1 MYRGLKITTK
11 AIDFSAFSHW
21 NIKEE
26 ARLERPKSL
35 QLAADTS
42 LELIRTCPL
51 ANPRLLTQ
59 FSLLVQVDSWEA
71 IKKKKGAKE
80 KPYSTYFSNFLHLF
94 KQCIFCVS

>member
-1 MYRGLKITTK
+1 MKCKFTAVRCSAMASRNCTKMYRRLKITTK

-42 LELIRTCPL
+42 LELIRTCSL
-51 ANPRLLTQ
+51 AFPRLLAQ
-59 FSLLVQVDSWEA
+59 FSLLVPVDS
-71 IKKKKGAKE
+71 
-80 KPYSTYFSNFLHLF
+80 
-94 KQCIFCVS
+94 